1 MLERSRTYRTV
12 TAIGRTLSA
21 YVRGSYFYRWLTA
34 EPDPDVIVIDL
45 RETWTVG
52 PFIAILDRLV
62 GFFERAAGGSTI
74 FEFASTLADRTLDA
88 PVRMAG
94 FAALFAAVL
103 AIPSA
108 VLMDRTTA
116 LLFAVGLLVVGTI
129 ALFEDRPWDELRET
143 RPVELLVA
151 AFEPPDPPSEE
162 GSDDRDPTDDGES
175 A

>member
-1 MLERSRTYRTV
+1 MLEHSRTYRTL
-12 TAIGRTLSA
+12 TGIGRTLSA
-21 YVRGSYFYRWLTA
+21 YVRGSYLYRWLTA

-52 PFIAILDRLV
+52 PFIAILDRTI
-62 GFFERAAGGSTI
+62 GFFDRAAGGS
-74 FEFASTLADRTLDA
+74 ASLELGSKLAHRTLDA

-94 FAALFAAVL
+94 FAALFVAVL

-108 VLMDRTTA
+108 VLLDRTTA

-129 ALFEDRPWDELRET
+129 ALFEDRPWEELRET

-151 AFEPPDPPSEE
+151 AFEPPEPPSED
-162 GSDDRDPTDDGES
+162 GSDDREPTDDGES